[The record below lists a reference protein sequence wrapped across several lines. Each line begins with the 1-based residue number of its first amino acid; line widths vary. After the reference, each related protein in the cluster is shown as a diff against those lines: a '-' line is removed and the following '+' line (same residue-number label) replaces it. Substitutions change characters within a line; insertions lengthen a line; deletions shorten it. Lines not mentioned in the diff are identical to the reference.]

1 MRLSWLIQLA
11 ATPPL
16 GPFSEK
22 LEYSMQFFSI
32 PVLDAPSEHSV
43 ILIILI

>member
-32 PVLDAPSEHSV
+32 PVFDAPSAHTYICV
-43 ILIILI
+43 LI

>member
-11 ATPPL
+11 ARPPL

-32 PVLDAPSEHSV
+32 PVLDAPSANSV
-43 ILIILI
+43 IILI